1 MLSVETMREMLQ
13 DRNLREVAR
22 RSGIS
27 WATLY
32 RIKTGTDPRAST
44 AEKLSS
50 YLEGRK

>member
-1 MLSVETMREMLQ
+1 MIPVEKMREMLQ

-32 RIKTGTDPRAST
+32 RIKTGADPRASI
-44 AEKLSS
+44 AEKLSD
-50 YLEGRK
+50 YLEGK